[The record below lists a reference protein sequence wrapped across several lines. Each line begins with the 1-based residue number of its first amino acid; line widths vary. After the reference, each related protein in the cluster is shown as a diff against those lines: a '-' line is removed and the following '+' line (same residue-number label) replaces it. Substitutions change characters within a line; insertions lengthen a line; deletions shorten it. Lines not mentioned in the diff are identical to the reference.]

1 MKSRHVDN
9 IEELIL
15 DGVDRLLARG
25 GYDEV
30 SIDSLAREL
39 GLRRET
45 LYVQFPTKRDLML
58 SHVDRIVRE
67 VIRRLRDVAEGTERP
82 AEKIRRML
90 ILRVMLRF
98 DSVQHYAESLSEV
111 LRDLRLSLLER
122 REHYFEAEAKIFA
135 AVLDQGQKSGAFR
148 VADRIATAN
157 SLVEATN
164 AVLPFNLT
172 EQELN
177 HRSKFQKRVEQ
188 IADLLVSALIE
199 PGRSSARVN
208 GRG

>member
-1 MKSRHVDN
+1 MKSRHIDD

-15 DGVDRLLARG
+15 DGVDRLLARD
-25 GYDEV
+25 GYDAI
-30 SIDSLAREL
+30 SIDTLAREV
-39 GLRRET
+39 GIKTET
-45 LYVQFPTKRDLML
+45 LYLYFPAKRDLML

-67 VIRRLRDVAEGTERP
+67 VLRQLKNVAEGTERP
-82 AEKIRRML
+82 ELKIRRML
-90 ILRVMLRF
+90 ILRVMRRF

-111 LRDLRLSLLER
+111 LRELRSLLLER
-122 REHYFEAEAKIFA
+122 RGYYFEAEAKIFA
-135 AVLDQGQKSGAFR
+135 AVLRQGQKTGVFR
-148 VADRIATAN
+148 VTDRVATAN

-188 IADLLVSALIE
+188 IADLLVSALTE
-199 PGRSSARVN
+199 RGRSPIPVN

>member
-67 VIRRLRDVAEGTERP
+67 VVRRLRDVAEGTGPP

-98 DSVQHYAESLSEV
+98 DSVQHYSESLSEV

-135 AVLDQGQKSGAFR
+135 VVLDQGQKSGAFR
-148 VADRIATAN
+148 IADRIATAN

-177 HRSKFQKRVEQ
+177 HRPKFQKRVEQ

-208 GRG
+208 GRA

>member
-15 DGVDRLLARG
+15 DGVDRLLARN

-30 SIDSLAREL
+30 SVDSLAKEV
-39 GLRRET
+39 GIKTET
-45 LYVQFPTKRDLML
+45 LYSHFPTKRDLML

-67 VIRRLRDVAEGTERP
+67 VVRQLREVAEGP
-82 AEKIRRML
+82 AHPTAKIRRML

-98 DSVQHYAESLSEV
+98 DSVQHYADSLGEV
-111 LRDLRLSLLER
+111 LRDLRSALLER
-122 REHYFEAEAKIFA
+122 REHYFAAEARFFA
-135 AVLDQGQKSGAFR
+135 AVLGQGQKSGAFR
-148 VADRIATAN
+148 VTDRAATAD

-177 HRSKFQKRVEQ
+177 HRLKFQKRVEQ
-188 IADLLVSALIE
+188 IADLLVNALIE
-199 PGRSSARVN
+199 PGRPIVSVN